1 MDRAAHVGKRQVS
14 SRQEEGSR
22 AGRSPVYK
30 HLEIGQ
36 SERGIGKGQ
45 WGKWNESCESTG
57 TVEMSIS
64 LFLFFFFFFLHLL
77 QKQLYHGKGIR
88 NRVYMYISC
97 TLL

>member
-64 LFLFFFFFFLHLL
+64 LFLFFFFFLFASVTEAIVSWEGH
-77 QKQLYHGKGIR
+77 
-88 NRVYMYISC
+88 
-97 TLL
+97 